1 MDKENMKGR
10 FWVFWMRKTIRK
22 VTMVVLVKGRYRSA
36 GHSCGPFGF
45 TSTDS

>member
-22 VTMVVLVKGRYRSA
+22 VTMIVPVLITVARY
-36 GHSCGPFGF
+36 H
-45 TSTDS
+45 